1 MKKAAKRIVPL
12 TAIAILL
19 ISMAP
24 LAYASTLTVTLNP
37 HTKLAKVDSVS
48 TTKIVFTYP
57 ATSLVAKYLKNISSS
72 LKLSGTYAGGTPGV
86 EELQTS
92 FHDYDD
98 HVSVKNMT
106 VSLDYSAKGNATALV
121 VNKMTHITAWV
132 SGVFSVVNG
141 TVKAD
146 LKWRS
151 FLVHGAMNVNLENRP
166 VDINLVGS
174 TMEDSLGSQQIALGF
189 LSNSFGHGDIW
200 SRPTLNFSALNSP
213 LSTWTK
219 NYNSLTNT
227 TTFSKTISGQSTFSA
242 TINNNGQK
250 YSLSA
255 VSDPSGEVAVQG
267 YANASGDSITIGP
280 TPAYLSPIVW
290 GAAAVALAAAIAVG
304 YFALRS
310 RAKARNAVSQVN
322 TLTI

>member
-1 MKKAAKRIVPL
+1 MKTAANRLVPL
-12 TAIAILL
+12 TVLAILL
-19 ISMAP
+19 ISAAP

-37 HTKLAKVDSVS
+37 ITKLAKIDSVS

-57 ATSLVAKYLKNISSS
+57 ATSAMATYLKGDSSS
-72 LKLSGTYAGGTPGV
+72 LKLNGTFAGGTTGV
-86 EELQTS
+86 EELQRS
-92 FHDYDD
+92 FPYHDG
-98 HVSVKNMT
+98 HISVKNMT
-106 VSLDYSAKGNATALV
+106 VSLDYSTNGNATALV

-132 SGVFSVVNG
+132 SGVFSVVNN

-146 LKWRS
+146 LGWRS
-151 FLVHGAMNVNLENRP
+151 FIVRGAMDVDMENHP

-174 TMEDSLGSQQIALGF
+174 AMADSLGSHQIALGF
-189 LSNSFGHGDIW
+189 LSSSFGGGDIW

-219 NYNSLTNT
+219 NYNSVTNT
-227 TTFSKTISGQSTFSA
+227 TTFAKTISGETTFSA
-242 TINNNGQK
+242 SINYNGQK

-280 TPAYLSPIVW
+280 TPLYLSLAVW
-290 GAAAVALAAAIAVG
+290 EAAAAIIVAGAVS
-304 YFALRS
+304 YLALRS
-310 RAKARNAVSQVN
+310 RTKGRTPASPISALIV
-322 TLTI
+322 

>member
-1 MKKAAKRIVPL
+1 MKTAAKRILPL
-12 TAIAILL
+12 TALAILL

-24 LAYASTLTVTLNP
+24 LAYASTLKVTLNP
-37 HTKLAKVDSVS
+37 NTKLAKIDSVS

-57 ATSLVAKYLKNISSS
+57 ATSTMATYLKGVSSS
-72 LKLSGTYAGGTPGV
+72 LKLNGSFAGGTSGV
-86 EELQTS
+86 EELQSS
-92 FHDYDD
+92 FPYHDG
-98 HVSVKNMT
+98 HISVKNMT
-106 VSLDYSAKGNATALV
+106 VSLDYSTKGNATALV

-132 SGVFSVVNG
+132 SGVFSVVNH

-146 LKWRS
+146 LRWRS
-151 FLVHGAMNVNLENRP
+151 FMVQGAMDVELENHP

-174 TMEDSLGSQQIALGF
+174 AMEYSLGSHQIALGF
-189 LSNSFGHGDIW
+189 LSNSFGGGDIW

-213 LSTWTK
+213 LSSWTK

-227 TTFSKTISGQSTFSA
+227 TTFSKTISGQTTFSA
-242 TINNNGQK
+242 SINYNGQK

-280 TPAYLSPIVW
+280 TPAYLSLAVW
-290 GAAAVALAAAIAVG
+290 EAAAAIIVAGIAVG
-304 YFALRS
+304 YLALRS
-310 RAKARNAVSQVN
+310 RSKARTVAPPVN
-322 TLTI
+322 TLAV